1 VTIRGSDNH
10 VSRQHA
16 GRPNQVAVVIGG
28 ANVDVKA
35 RSSAAVTP
43 GTSNP
48 GSTYSSAGGVGRNIA
63 ENLARLGTRTSLLAS
78 IGTDAFGEQLL
89 GQTSAAGVLVD
100 NVLRSKAPTGTY
112 TAVLDHD
119 GELVVAV
126 SDMKAVEELDPAYVL
141 SSKDLIASASFLV
154 LDGNLRL
161 DVVTTALDLA
171 QSASIPVLIDPV
183 SDVKA
188 QALAAALLQQRPI
201 FVITPNRSELAALT
215 SLPTRTD
222 AQIGAAAAVLHNA
235 GVTNV
240 WVSLGER
247 GSLLF
252 SANEPSAAVTL
263 FDISDTAARVVDVTG
278 AGDAMVGGLVHAL
291 LDGRSLEA
299 GIHFAHAAA
308 ALNIESPETV
318 RADTSSLAVDARL
331 RRNTSI
337 ES

>member
-222 AQIGAAAAVLHNA
+222 AVLHNA